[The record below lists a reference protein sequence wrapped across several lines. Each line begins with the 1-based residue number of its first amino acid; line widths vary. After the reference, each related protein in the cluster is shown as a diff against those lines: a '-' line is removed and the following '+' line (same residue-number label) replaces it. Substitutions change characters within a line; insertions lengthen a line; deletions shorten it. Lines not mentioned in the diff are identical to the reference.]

1 MTGNTRSG
9 GAIFAY
15 NRVHSLLSSKA
26 VAAEQEVIMGIFDFL
41 VIAVVVQAI
50 SRIISR
56 WLKTR
61 DGVSQRRIKELE
73 QRLHILEGE
82 HMQDLQKRIGILEEI
97 FVTEDIDLQRKIRHA
112 LHSDSMSSTR
122 PENHHKF

>member
-1 MTGNTRSG
+1 
-9 GAIFAY
+9 
-15 NRVHSLLSSKA
+15 
-26 VAAEQEVIMGIFDFL
+26 MGIFDFL

-73 QRLHILEGE
+73 QRLQILAGE
-82 HMQDLQKRIGILEEI
+82 HMQNLQKRIGILEEI

-112 LHSDSMSSTR
+112 LHSDAMPSMR
-122 PENHHKF
+122 PENHHKS